1 MFTTKKNVDLITLLC
16 SYPIS
21 ISSLRFGSSLFLPLS
36 KVERWCGV
44 ITMITTYF
52 IFICVHVIVISME
65 YYYVLHTYTLLQK
78 DTTFSPR
85 KKSTSAERI
94 FPINIE
100 EERLWSFAL
109 LPFLL
114 YGTVFEIG
122 LSFRPSSSPF
132 LLLFILPMSSSKS
145 LSFSQVQSTF
155 FTLIFCPILVL
166 LAF

>member
-1 MFTTKKNVDLITLLC
+1 MLLLLVWSIIMCFTHTHYYRRTQLLV
-16 SYPIS
+16 
-21 ISSLRFGSSLFLPLS
+21 R
-36 KVERWCGV
+36 E
-44 ITMITTYF
+44 
-52 IFICVHVIVISME
+52 
-65 YYYVLHTYTLLQK
+65 
-78 DTTFSPR
+78 

-122 LSFRPSSSPF
+122 LSFRPSSSLFFTPF
-132 LLLFILPMSSSKS
+132 HSAHVVVQVVVVFSSA
-145 LSFSQVQSTF
+145 VHF